1 VRIKRHDISMSTPLE
16 YTSRTVPHDGPPPP
30 YSRKPEPTA
39 TTPSSTH
46 LQQSQR
52 SSQDTPLVED
62 HGQSAWA
69 RPHTCTLPI
78 IEPSYSRNS
87 SESSNQFSAV
97 TQKSQWQR
105 LKEENEV
112 RTAKTLHVTHEQ
124 AAETVGRDEEWL
136 KERGI
141 GTTGEN
147 QWVRKGN
154 SGCVVM

>member
-1 VRIKRHDISMSTPLE
+1 MSTPLE
-16 YTSRTVPHDGPPPP
+16 YTSCTVPHDHPPPP
-30 YSRKPEPTA
+30 YSRTSEPTA

-52 SSQDTPLVED
+52 SSQDTSLVED
-62 HGQSAWA
+62 YGQSAWA

-97 TQKSQWQR
+97 TEKSRWQR
-105 LKEENEV
+105 RKEENEV
-112 RTAKTLHVTHEQ
+112 RKAKTLHVTHEQ
-124 AAETVGRDEEWL
+124 AAKMVGRDEEWL
-136 KERGI
+136 KERGM
-141 GTTGEN
+141 GKTGEN